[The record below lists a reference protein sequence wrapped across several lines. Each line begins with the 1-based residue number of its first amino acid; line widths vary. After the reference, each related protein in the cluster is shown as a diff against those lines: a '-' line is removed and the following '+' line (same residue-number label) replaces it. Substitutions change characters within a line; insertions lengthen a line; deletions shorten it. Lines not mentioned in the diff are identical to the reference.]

1 MVKVLVW
8 LGLFVGTPSAGVYAG
23 SVYFK
28 FVDPFLVLFLFSAV
42 ALVVAILPCLIET
55 DSKSPARDG

>member
-8 LGLFVGTPSAGVYAG
+8 LGLFVGTPSVGAYAG
-23 SVYFK
+23 SMYFK
-28 FVDPFLVLFLFSAV
+28 FVDPFLVLFLFSAA

-55 DSKSPARDG
+55 DSKSSARDG